1 MNPTAKSLSAEQVR
15 EACDEMVEAE
25 RTRNLDAVLE
35 LIWEDAVWL
44 APNTPP
50 VIGTGGIRPLFAGFF
65 ELPFSGMTADVTS
78 VRVSESGDLATVWG
92 TFALTFDSPDGGS
105 TETMSFLMSWE
116 KRGEAWKA
124 AANMFC
130 SNAPLPATE

>member
-1 MNPTAKSLSAEQVR
+1 MMSWSSSGRMPCGLR
-15 EACDEMVEAE
+15 
-25 RTRNLDAVLE
+25 RTRPPSS
-35 LIWEDAVWL
+35 
-44 APNTPP
+44 APRAS
-50 VIGTGGIRPLFAGFF
+50 RPLFAGFF

-116 KRGEAWKA
+116 RRGGVWKA
-124 AANMFC
+124 ATNMFC
-130 SNAPLPATE
+130 SNAPLPEAE